1 MTKVERFQLVFIVKV
16 FIIDVIL
23 MTIICTIP
31 YLIVA
36 LISALAFVIFNVT
49 IFVNSI
55 YIEDPKSKKDEKKKK
70 QYKNSGNTYRPRKH
84 KYYFKTGHHYTKTR
98 GIS

>member
-1 MTKVERFQLVFIVKV
+1 MSKIEKLVLVEVMKVLMIDTLLVLAICS
-16 FIIDVIL
+16 IPSLIACLIL
-23 MTIICTIP
+23 
-31 YLIVA
+31 A
-36 LISALAFVIFNVT
+36 LIFIIFNVT
-49 IFVNSI
+49 VIVNCFNFTD
-55 YIEDPKSKKDEKKKK
+55 YKPDEKKTK